1 MNEYSWKDK
10 FLAIAPKPFAILSL
24 CGSVYIIKHISTSPK
39 RRGAVFH
46 RILLGLSFWDSMTS
60 IAVFMGTWP
69 IPAGTDGVYMASGT
83 AGTCTAQGFWIQVGV
98 GAPLYNASL
107 SMYYFLVIFKGWK
120 DHQMKKIEPFLHA
133 VPILFSLSTATIAA
147 ATDSYCNS
155 NVWCWIDSSNN
166 GFRFGFFYGPVWAA
180 MAFVTFAMVAIYCHF
195 LVQERKTKKYSQ
207 AQERVKQRLSS
218 KSNLERTAVQPT
230 NISHAANTASYAVR
244 NNHSS
249 PRKSREIAGQ
259 AMFYVGSF
267 YLTFLFPSW
276 TRFDQMLYG
285 SSPFAVIALFSVIFP
300 MQGFFNAC
308 VYFRPRYLRYR
319 KLNPDVNICSLLSKI
334 WQNSCYTSGA
344 VAPAIEAC

>member
-1 MNEYSWKDK
+1 
-10 FLAIAPKPFAILSL
+10 
-24 CGSVYIIKHISTSPK
+24 
-39 RRGAVFH
+39 
-46 RILLGLSFWDSMTS
+46 
-60 IAVFMGTWP
+60 
-69 IPAGTDGVYMASGT
+69 
-83 AGTCTAQGFWIQVGV
+83 
-98 GAPLYNASL
+98 
-107 SMYYFLVIFKGWK
+107 
-120 DHQMKKIEPFLHA
+120 
-133 VPILFSLSTATIAA
+133 
-147 ATDSYCNS
+147 
-155 NVWCWIDSSNN
+155 
-166 GFRFGFFYGPVWAA
+166 

-230 NISHAANTASYAVR
+230 NISHAANTGSYAVR

-249 PRKSREIAGQ
+249 PRKSREIARQ

-285 SSPFAVIALFSVIFP
+285 SSPFAVIALFSIIFP